1 MGGIAWKASGA
12 TIRGSAEDARVG
24 LAADK
29 AAGQNAEEK
38 EKLAALPPY
47 PVLTWLRKHGIQ
59 VTPKLTKR
67 QKVRTLTQTTQKR
80 WCGWMLGW
88 C

>member
-1 MGGIAWKASGA
+1 
-12 TIRGSAEDARVG
+12 